1 MLMMTLLLGAVF
13 GGLRGMEY
21 LADYNHH
28 TIIGRESENNPMVLL
43 DGRVDQLGGKAT
55 LEGYAV
61 PLPTNADVHLMSQ
74 NDIAKISP
82 QGVGN
87 VRRFILPPEIFQ
99 DVRYGPGKN
108 IFYATWFTL
117 TAAHL
122 VHLVVGLLAIGI
134 LVYASKTKAV
144 NPRRVEYVGL
154 FWHFVV
160 AVEVVLFPLMYLW

>member
-1 MLMMTLLLGAVF
+1 M
-13 GGLRGMEY
+13 
-21 LADYNHH
+21 
-28 TIIGRESENNPMVLL
+28 
-43 DGRVDQLGGKAT
+43 GGKAT
-55 LEGYAV
+55 LEGYVVA
-61 PLPTNADVHLMSQ
+61 LPANADVHLMSQ
-74 NDIAKISP
+74 NDIAKLSP

-87 VRRFILPPEIFQ
+87 MRRFILPPEIFQ

-160 AVEVVLFPLMYLW
+160 AVGVVLFPLMYLW